1 MSGKVEIENNLALLR
16 QKRGLAAAHL
26 ARTVGVSRQT
36 IYAMEAGTYVPNTA
50 VALKLARALEVRVEE
65 LFALPGEFPAPEFRM
80 EQATLLP
87 GAECP
92 QEGQPVELCRVD
104 DRMVASAPAPIPWY
118 FPASDAIVAAA
129 PISQGPGSQGP
140 VSQGPVSQGPISR
153 GPISQGKVRLRVF
166 DAERQFQNRVLLA
179 GCDPAI
185 SVLARHV
192 QSAGSELVVAHRNS
206 SQALELLKERYI
218 HVAGTHLR
226 DDASGESN
234 LPDIARM
241 FPRNGVAVVSF
252 AVWEEGIVTA
262 RGNPKA
268 IRGVED
274 FARRDVTMVNRE
286 AGAGSRKLLDSH
298 LKRLQIAPD
307 NVRGYQVEAAG
318 HLPAAWR
325 VQTGEAD
332 CCIATGAAARLF
344 GLGFVPLVSERYDLA
359 IRRQHLDLPG
369 IRALLDVLSRS
380 QFRREL
386 DSLGGYDT
394 RAAGER
400 LL

>member
-1 MSGKVEIENNLALLR
+1 MSGNAEIENNLAPLR
-16 QKRGLAAAHL
+16 QKRGLAAAQL
-26 ARTVGVSRQT
+26 AKMAGVSRQT

-50 VALKLARALEVRVEE
+50 VALKLARVLEVRVEE
-65 LFALPGEFPAPEFRM
+65 LFSLPGELPIPEFRM
-80 EQATLLP
+80 EHATVLP
-87 GAECP
+87 GAETP
-92 QEGQPVELCRVD
+92 LEGQPVELCRVD
-104 DRMVASAPAPIPWY
+104 DRMMASAPSPAPWY
-118 FPASDAIVAAA
+118 FPASDAIVAGECGAN
-129 PISQGPGSQGP
+129 
-140 VSQGPVSQGPISR
+140 
-153 GPISQGKVRLRVF
+153 GKARLRVF

-192 QSAGSELVVAHRNS
+192 QASGSELVMAHRNS

-226 DDASGESN
+226 DEPSGESN
-234 LPDIARM
+234 LPDVARL
-241 FPRNGVAVVSF
+241 FTRHSVAVVSF

-262 RGNPKA
+262 HGNPKA

-274 FARRDVTMVNRE
+274 LARRDVKIVNRE
-286 AGAGSRKLLDSH
+286 AGAGSRKLLDG
-298 LKRLQIAPD
+298 RLGQLGIAPSS
-307 NVRGYQVEAAG
+307 VRGYGAEAAG

-325 VQTGEAD
+325 VYTGEAD
-332 CCIATGAAARLF
+332 CCIATRAAARLF
-344 GLGFVPLVSERYDLA
+344 GLGFVPLVSERYDLV

-369 IRALLDVLSRS
+369 IRALLDVLSRA

-394 RAAGER
+394 RTAGER

>member
-1 MSGKVEIENNLALLR
+1 MSRKAEIENNLAVLR

-26 ARTVGVSRQT
+26 AKLAGVSRQT

-65 LFALPGEFPAPEFRM
+65 LFALPGELPVPEFRM
-80 EQATLLP
+80 EQAVLLP
-87 GAECP
+87 GVENP
-92 QEGQPVELCRVD
+92 SEGQPVELCRVD
-104 DRMVASAPAPIPWY
+104 DRMIASAPSPVPWY
-118 FPASDAIVAAA
+118 FPSSDAIVAAE
-129 PISQGPGSQGP
+129 PPT
-140 VSQGPVSQGPISR
+140 
-153 GPISQGKVRLRVF
+153 QGKASLRVF
-166 DAERQFQNRVLLA
+166 DPERQFQNRVLLA

-192 QSAGSELVVAHRNS
+192 QTTGSELVVAHRNS
-206 SQALELLKERYI
+206 SQALELLRQRYI

-226 DDASGESN
+226 DEASGESN

-241 FPRNGVAVVSF
+241 FPRSSIAVISF

-268 IRGVED
+268 IRTVED
-274 FARRDVTMVNRE
+274 FARPDVTMVNRE
-286 AGAGSRKLLDSH
+286 AGAGSRKLLDDH
-298 LKRLQIAPD
+298 LKRFKIMPSK
-307 NVRGYQVEAAG
+307 VRGYQVEAAG

-325 VQTGEAD
+325 VQAGEAD
-332 CCIATGAAARLF
+332 CCIATRAAARLF
-344 GLGFVPLVSERYDLA
+344 GLGFVSLVSERYDLA

-394 RAAGER
+394 TAAGER

>member
-1 MSGKVEIENNLALLR
+1 MSGKAEIENHLASLR

-26 ARTVGVSRQT
+26 AEMAGVSRQT
-36 IYAMEAGTYVPNTA
+36 IYAMEAGSYVPNTA
-50 VALKLARALEVRVEE
+50 VALKLARVLEVRVEE
-65 LFALPGEFPAPEFRM
+65 LFSLPGDLPIPAFRM
-80 EQATLLP
+80 EQAALLP
-87 GAECP
+87 DTENP
-92 QEGQPVELCRVD
+92 QDGQPVQLCRVD
-104 DRMVASAPAPIPWY
+104 DRLVAAAPSPVPWY
-118 FPASDAIVAAA
+118 FPASDAIVAAPPA
-129 PISQGPGSQGP
+129 PH
-140 VSQGPVSQGPISR
+140 
-153 GPISQGKVRLRVF
+153 GKTRLRVF
-166 DAERQFQNRVLLA
+166 DPERQFQNRVLIA

-185 SVLARHV
+185 SVLARYV
-192 QSAGSELVVAHRNS
+192 QSAGSELVLAHRNS

-226 DDASGESN
+226 DESSGESN
-234 LPDIARM
+234 LPAIARL
-241 FPRNGVAVVSF
+241 FSRNSVAVVSF

-274 FARRDVTMVNRE
+274 LARPDVTIVNRE
-286 AGAGSRKLLDSH
+286 TGAGSRKLLDAH
-298 LKRLQIAPD
+298 LRRLEIAVSS
-307 NVRGYQVEAAG
+307 VRGYNVEALG

-325 VQTGEAD
+325 VQRGEAD
-332 CCIATGAAARLF
+332 GCIATRAAARLF

-394 RAAGER
+394 TAAGQR
-400 LL
+400 ML

>member
-1 MSGKVEIENNLALLR
+1 MSGNAEIENNLALLR

-26 ARTVGVSRQT
+26 AKMAGVSRQT

-65 LFALPGEFPAPEFRM
+65 LFLLPGELPIPEFRM
-80 EQATLLP
+80 EQAMLLP
-87 GAECP
+87 GPEAP
-92 QEGQPVELCRVD
+92 LEGQPVELCRVD
-104 DRMVASAPAPIPWY
+104 DHMMASAPSPVPWY
-118 FPASDAIVAAA
+118 FPASDAIVAGECEAN
-129 PISQGPGSQGP
+129 
-140 VSQGPVSQGPISR
+140 
-153 GPISQGKVRLRVF
+153 GKVRLRVF

-192 QSAGSELVVAHRNS
+192 QASGSELVMAHRNS
-206 SQALELLKERYI
+206 SQALELLRERCI

-226 DDASGESN
+226 DEPSGQSN
-234 LPDIARM
+234 LPDVARL
-241 FPRNGVAVVSF
+241 FKRQSVAVVSF

-274 FARRDVTMVNRE
+274 VARRDVKIVNRE
-286 AGAGSRKLLDSH
+286 TGAGSRKLLDTH
-298 LKRLQIAPD
+298 LGRLGIAAS
-307 NVRGYQVEAAG
+307 NVRGYRAEAAG

-325 VQTGEAD
+325 VHSGEAD
-332 CCIATGAAARLF
+332 CCIATRAAARLF
-344 GLGFVPLVSERYDLA
+344 GLGFVPLKSERYDLV

-369 IRALLDVLSRS
+369 IRALLEVLSRA

-394 RAAGER
+394 RTAGDR

>member
-1 MSGKVEIENNLALLR
+1 MNGKGEIENNLALLR

-26 ARTVGVSRQT
+26 AKMAGVSRQT
-36 IYAMEAGTYVPNTA
+36 NYAMEAGTYVPNTA
-50 VALKLARALEVRVEE
+50 VALKLARVLEVRVEE
-65 LFALPGEFPAPEFRM
+65 LFSLPGEFPAPEFRM

-87 GAECP
+87 GTENP
-92 QEGQPVELCRVD
+92 WEGQPVELCRVD
-104 DRMVASAPAPIPWY
+104 DRMVAAAPSPVPWY
-118 FPASDAIVAAA
+118 FPASDAIVTGEAA
-129 PISQGPGSQGP
+129 PK
-140 VSQGPVSQGPISR
+140 
-153 GPISQGKVRLRVF
+153 GKARLRVF
-166 DAERQFQNRVLLA
+166 DAERHFQNRVLIA

-192 QSAGSELVVAHRNS
+192 QTTGHELVLAHRNS

-226 DDASGESN
+226 DEASGESN

-241 FPRNGVAVVSF
+241 FPRNSVAVISF
-252 AVWEEGIVTA
+252 AVWEEGIVLA

-274 FARRDVTMVNRE
+274 FARPDVTMVNRE
-286 AGAGSRKLLDSH
+286 AGAGSRKLLDAR
-298 LKRLQIAPD
+298 LKCLQIAVSS
-307 NVRGYQVEAAG
+307 VRGYRMEAPG

-332 CCIATGAAARLF
+332 CCIATRAAARLF
-344 GLGFVPLVSERYDLA
+344 GLGFIPLVSERYDLA
-359 IRRQHLDLPG
+359 IRRQYLDLPG
-369 IRALLDVLSRS
+369 IRALLDVLNRS

-394 RAAGER
+394 RTAGQR
-400 LL
+400 MR

>member
-1 MSGKVEIENNLALLR
+1 MTGKGEIENNLALLR

-26 ARTVGVSRQT
+26 AKMAGVSRQT
-36 IYAMEAGTYVPNTA
+36 IYAMEAGNYVPNTA
-50 VALKLARALEVRVEE
+50 VALKLARVLEVRVEE
-65 LFALPGEFPAPEFRM
+65 LFSLPGEFPAPEFRM

-87 GAECP
+87 GTENP
-92 QEGQPVELCRVD
+92 LEGQPVELCRVD
-104 DRMVASAPAPIPWY
+104 DRMVAAAPSPVPWY
-118 FPASDAIVAAA
+118 FPASDAIVAAE
-129 PISQGPGSQGP
+129 PVPPG
-140 VSQGPVSQGPISR
+140 
-153 GPISQGKVRLRVF
+153 KARLRVF
-166 DAERQFQNRVLLA
+166 DAERQFQNRVLIA

-192 QSAGSELVVAHRNS
+192 QTTGNELVLAHRNS

-226 DDASGESN
+226 DEASGESN

-241 FPRNGVAVVSF
+241 FPRNSVAVVSF

-274 FARRDVTMVNRE
+274 FARADVTMVNRE
-286 AGAGSRKLLDSH
+286 AGAGSRKLLDAR
-298 LKRLQIAPD
+298 LERLQIAPSS
-307 NVRGYQVEAAG
+307 VSGYQVEAPG

-325 VQTGEAD
+325 VQTGDAD
-332 CCIATGAAARLF
+332 CCIATRAAARLF

-386 DSLGGYDT
+386 DSLGGYDART
-394 RAAGER
+394 AGQR
-400 LL
+400 MR

>member
-1 MSGKVEIENNLALLR
+1 
-16 QKRGLAAAHL
+16 
-26 ARTVGVSRQT
+26 
-36 IYAMEAGTYVPNTA
+36 
-50 VALKLARALEVRVEE
+50 VEE
-65 LFALPGEFPAPEFRM
+65 LFSLPGEFPAPEFRM

-87 GAECP
+87 GTENP
-92 QEGQPVELCRVD
+92 LEGQPVELCRVD
-104 DRMVASAPAPIPWY
+104 GRMVAAAPSAVPWY
-118 FPASDAIVAAA
+118 FPASDAIVAAE
-129 PISQGPGSQGP
+129 PVPPG
-140 VSQGPVSQGPISR
+140 
-153 GPISQGKVRLRVF
+153 KARLRVF
-166 DAERQFQNRVLLA
+166 DAQRQFQNRVLIA

-192 QSAGSELVVAHRNS
+192 QTTGNELVLAHRNS

-226 DDASGESN
+226 DEASGESN

-241 FPRNGVAVVSF
+241 FPRNSVAVVSF

-274 FARRDVTMVNRE
+274 FARPDVTMVNRE
-286 AGAGSRKLLDSH
+286 AGAGSRKLLDAR
-298 LKRLQIAPD
+298 LKRLQIASSSIS
-307 NVRGYQVEAAG
+307 GYQVEAPG

-332 CCIATGAAARLF
+332 CCIATRAAARLF

-386 DSLGGYDT
+386 DSLGGYDART
-394 RAAGER
+394 AGQR
-400 LL
+400 MR

>member
-1 MSGKVEIENNLALLR
+1 MRTDGEIENNLALLR
-16 QKRGLAAAHL
+16 QKRGLSAAHL
-26 ARTVGVSRQT
+26 AKMAGVSRQT
-36 IYAMEAGTYVPNTA
+36 VYAMEAGSYVPNTL
-50 VALKLARALEVRVEE
+50 VALKLARVLEVRVEE

-80 EQATLLP
+80 EQAALLP
-87 GAECP
+87 GVATP
-92 QEGQPVELCRVD
+92 REGQPVELCRVD
-104 DRMVASAPAPIPWY
+104 DRMVAAAPSPVPWY
-118 FPASDAIVAAA
+118 FPPSDAIVTAEPA
-129 PISQGPGSQGP
+129 P
-140 VSQGPVSQGPISR
+140 R
-153 GPISQGKVRLRVF
+153 GKARLRVF
-166 DAERQFQNRVLLA
+166 DAERQFQNRVLVA

-192 QSAGSELVVAHRNS
+192 QTTGSELVVVHRNS

-226 DDASGESN
+226 DEASGESN
-234 LPDIARM
+234 LPDIARTL
-241 FPRNGVAVVSF
+241 PRTSVAVVSF

-274 FARRDVTMVNRE
+274 FARPDVTMVNRE
-286 AGAGSRKLLDSH
+286 PGAGSRKLLDAH
-298 LKRLQIAPD
+298 LKRLGIATAKI
-307 NVRGYQVEAAG
+307 RGYRVEAAG

-332 CCIATGAAARLF
+332 CSIATRAAARLF

-369 IRALLDVLSRS
+369 IRALLDVLSRA
-380 QFRREL
+380 QFRREV

-394 RAAGER
+394 RSAGER
-400 LL
+400 VL

>member
-1 MSGKVEIENNLALLR
+1 MSGKAEIENNLALLR
-16 QKRGLAAAHL
+16 QKRGLAAAQL
-26 ARTVGVSRQT
+26 AKMAGVSRQT

-65 LFALPGEFPAPEFRM
+65 LFSLPGELPIPEFRM
-80 EQATLLP
+80 EQATVLP
-87 GAECP
+87 GAEAP
-92 QEGQPVELCRVD
+92 LEGQPVELCRVD
-104 DRMVASAPAPIPWY
+104 DRMMASGPSPVPWY
-118 FPASDAIVAAA
+118 FPASDAIVAGECGAN
-129 PISQGPGSQGP
+129 
-140 VSQGPVSQGPISR
+140 
-153 GPISQGKVRLRVF
+153 GKARLRVF

-192 QSAGSELVVAHRNS
+192 QASGSELVMAHRNS

-226 DDASGESN
+226 DEPSGESN
-234 LPDIARM
+234 LPDVARLFTRHSM
-241 FPRNGVAVVSF
+241 AVVSF

-262 RGNPKA
+262 HGNPKS

-274 FARRDVTMVNRE
+274 LARRDVKIVNRE
-286 AGAGSRKLLDSH
+286 AGAGSRKLLDTH
-298 LKRLQIAPD
+298 LGRLGIAASS
-307 NVRGYQVEAAG
+307 VRGYRAEAAG

-325 VQTGEAD
+325 VHTGEAD
-332 CCIATGAAARLF
+332 CCIATRAAARLF
-344 GLGFVPLVSERYDLA
+344 GLGFVSLVSERYDLV

-369 IRALLDVLSRS
+369 IRALLDVLSRA

-394 RAAGER
+394 RTAGER

>member
-1 MSGKVEIENNLALLR
+1 MAEIENNLALLR

-26 ARTVGVSRQT
+26 AEMTGVSRQT
-36 IYAMEAGTYVPNTA
+36 IYAMEAGSYVPNTA

-65 LFALPGEFPAPEFRM
+65 LFSLPGDLPLPEFRT
-80 EQATLLP
+80 EQAVLLP
-87 GAECP
+87 GTDHP
-92 QEGQPVELCRVD
+92 QEGQPVQLASVD
-104 DRMVASAPAPIPWY
+104 DRLVASAPSPVRWY
-118 FPASDAIVAAA
+118 FPVSDAILAARPVAH
-129 PISQGPGSQGP
+129 
-140 VSQGPVSQGPISR
+140 
-153 GPISQGKVRLRVF
+153 GKARLRVF
-166 DAERQFQNRVLLA
+166 DAERQFQNRVLIA

-192 QSAGSELVVAHRNS
+192 QVAGGELVLVHRNS
-206 SQALELLKERYI
+206 SQALALLKDRYV
-218 HVAGTHLR
+218 HVAGTHLQ
-226 DDASGESN
+226 DESSGESN
-234 LPDIARM
+234 LPAIARM
-241 FPRNGVAVVSF
+241 FPRKSVAVVSF

-262 RGNPKA
+262 RGNPKS
-268 IRGVED
+268 IRSVED
-274 FARRDVTMVNRE
+274 LVRADISIVNRE
-286 AGAGSRKLLDSH
+286 AGAGSRKLLDAQ
-298 LKRLQIAPD
+298 LARLGIAASS
-307 NVRGYQVEAAG
+307 VRGYQMEAAG

-332 CCIATGAAARLF
+332 CCIATRAAARLF

-394 RAAGER
+394 TASGQR

>member
-26 ARTVGVSRQT
+26 AKTVGVSRQT

-140 VSQGPVSQGPISR
+140 VSQGPVSR
-153 GPISQGKVRLRVF
+153 GPIFQGKVRLRVF

>member
-1 MSGKVEIENNLALLR
+1 MTGKAEIENNLALLR

-26 ARTVGVSRQT
+26 AKMAGVSRQT

-87 GAECP
+87 GAQNP
-92 QEGQPVELCRVD
+92 REGQPVELCRVD
-104 DRMVASAPAPIPWY
+104 DRMVASAPSPVPWC
-118 FPASDAIVAAA
+118 FPASDAIVAAEPSA
-129 PISQGPGSQGP
+129 
-140 VSQGPVSQGPISR
+140 
-153 GPISQGKVRLRVF
+153 QGKARLRVF
-166 DAERQFQNRVLLA
+166 EPERQFQNRILLA

-192 QSAGSELVVAHRNS
+192 QSSGSELVVAHRNS
-206 SQALELLKERYI
+206 SQALQLLKDRYI

-241 FPRNGVAVVSF
+241 FPRNSVAVVSF

-268 IRGVED
+268 IRSVED
-274 FARRDVTMVNRE
+274 FARRDVTLVNRE

-298 LKRLQIAPD
+298 LARLKIAPA
-307 NVRGYQVEAAG
+307 NVRGYRMEAAG

-332 CCIATGAAARLF
+332 CCIATRASARLF
-344 GLGFVPLVSERYDLA
+344 GLGFVPLLSERYDLA

-394 RAAGER
+394 TAAGER

>member
-1 MSGKVEIENNLALLR
+1 MTGKAEIENHLSLLR

-26 ARTVGVSRQT
+26 AEMAGVSRQT
-36 IYAMEAGTYVPNTA
+36 IYAMEAGNYVPNTA

-65 LFALPGEFPAPEFRM
+65 LFSLPGDLPGPAFRM
-80 EQATLLP
+80 EQAALLP
-87 GAECP
+87 GSESP
-92 QEGQPVELCRVD
+92 QEGQPVELCRVEG
-104 DRMVASAPAPIPWY
+104 RLVASAPSPAPWY
-118 FPASDAIVAAA
+118 FPASDAIVAAQPA
-129 PISQGPGSQGP
+129 PHAKAR
-140 VSQGPVSQGPISR
+140 V
-153 GPISQGKVRLRVF
+153 RVF
-166 DAERQFQNRVLLA
+166 EADRQFQNRLLIA

-192 QSAGSELVVAHRNS
+192 QTAGVELVLAHRNS
-206 SQALELLKERYI
+206 SQALALLKERYV

-226 DDASGESN
+226 DESSGESN
-234 LPDIARM
+234 LPAIAGI
-241 FPRNGVAVVSF
+241 FPRHAVAVIAF

-274 FARRDVTMVNRE
+274 LARPDVTMVNRE
-286 AGAGSRKLLDSH
+286 AGAGSRKLLDAH
-298 LKRLQIAPD
+298 LARLKIPVSS
-307 NVRGYQVEAAG
+307 VRGYRVEALG

-332 CCIATGAAARLF
+332 CAIATRAAARLF
-344 GLGFVPLVSERYDLA
+344 GLGFLPLVSERYDLA

-394 RAAGER
+394 TTSGQRM
-400 LL
+400 L

>member
-1 MSGKVEIENNLALLR
+1 MTGKAEIENNLAVLR

-26 ARTVGVSRQT
+26 AKMAGVSRQT
-36 IYAMEAGTYVPNTA
+36 IYAMEAGNYVPNTA

-65 LFALPGEFPAPEFRM
+65 LFALPGEFPAPEFRT
-80 EQATLLP
+80 EHATLLP
-87 GAECP
+87 GAP
-92 QEGQPVELCRVD
+92 NPREGQPVELCRVD
-104 DRMVASAPAPIPWY
+104 DRMVASAPSPVPWY
-118 FPASDAIVAAA
+118 FPASDAIVAAE
-129 PISQGPGSQGP
+129 PGPQ
-140 VSQGPVSQGPISR
+140 
-153 GPISQGKVRLRVF
+153 KKARLRIF
-166 DAERQFQNRVLLA
+166 EPERQFQNRILLA

-185 SVLARHV
+185 SVLARHL
-192 QSAGSELVVAHRNS
+192 QSSGSELVVAHRNS

-241 FPRNGVAVVSF
+241 LPRNSVAVVSF

-274 FARRDVTMVNRE
+274 FARRDVTVVNRE
-286 AGAGSRKLLDSH
+286 AGSGSRKLLDSH
-298 LKRLQIAPD
+298 LKRLKIAPA

-332 CCIATGAAARLF
+332 CCIATRAAARLF

-394 RAAGER
+394 TAAGER